1 MQSKGID
8 SAAHTSSCTPRV
20 LQVTQPYISGCSE
33 YIIVV
38 SKESNPHKMGKCL
51 QTLPAK
57 KLCIENKLIQTQVN
71 NEEMMDLTFLLPLKL
86 FLQPCYEL
94 KQ

>member
-1 MQSKGID
+1 MQSEGID
-8 SAAHTSSCTPRV
+8 SAAHTNSRTPRV

-38 SKESNPHKMGKCL
+38 SKESNPHKTGKCL
-51 QTLPAK
+51 QTFPAK

-71 NEEMMDLTFLLPLKL
+71 NEEMMDLTFLLPLKH